1 MEEIGFVVEARGL
14 DGISI
19 KIEGGGQTEWV
30 NLVAKNQIWLECMLH
45 SFINTLIHSLIIH

>member
-1 MEEIGFVVEARGL
+1 MEEIGFVVEVWGL

-19 KIEGGGQTEWV
+19 KIEGGAQTQWV

-45 SFINTLIHSLIIH
+45 SFINTAFFELFY